1 MKRQILIASLMIL
14 TGIGFQ
20 AQADQNAVGAVRYN
34 DIAPFVPSGSSELSA
49 PTRVVTEG
57 DMSAGYQVKPA
68 MPVYYEP
75 PQVGEVID
83 QGGAEGEPQPLW
95 GPDVQVYAGP
105 LRSPSPIRSE
115 RMIAYDQSRT
125 GILYA
130 AFVVPSGD
138 TARIYR
144 STDGGN
150 TWAPLNFV
158 THPGNVLSSLELVVA
173 DGDSSFVFLFLRTS
187 AGNGDIYCVRFLPSG
202 SGAVFPIKVDS
213 DTIVNLS
220 ACRDFG
226 DPYYLYVTFELRSG
240 DYNVYT
246 YRSTDYGIN
255 WAEAGNSEVLDN
267 QIPPKPDICSGYN
280 NRIFV
285 FLLDKRQSSVDSA
298 SFRVKIST
306 DRGENWRQ
314 STQVGLPAVR
324 VYDGVAAAM
333 IYWPTVWLVHVR
345 DMELINGRGEGVFYY
360 YSTDTGAT
368 WNYGGDDGIGHADTD
383 NNEIM
388 PSIAPLWRNG
398 TPTVCY
404 AIVPS
409 ESLMF
414 TWCSGDTNWATPV
427 KVNDHRHTGNFAP
440 AAGWKTGGGSNYS
453 TVLYAGYGPA
463 DLWFDAFDL
472 TGVEERQQSGVV
484 PVVFVKP
491 NPAGNRAVI
500 NWTVN
505 KPGDVVLTVHDVLGR
520 PVAVLA
526 QVKAEPG
533 THQTVWNCNDVPAGV
548 YLYRLSTGSATYTGQ
563 IVVSR

>member
-1 MKRQILIASLMIL
+1 MKRLILIASLIL
-14 TGIGFQ
+14 LAGIGFQ

-34 DIAPFVPSGSSELSA
+34 DIASFASSGSSEISA

-57 DMSAGYQVKPA
+57 DIPAGYRPTPA
-68 MPVYYEP
+68 LPVYYEP
-75 PQVGEVID
+75 PQVGEVVD
-83 QGGAEGEPQPLW
+83 QEGLEEEPLPLW
-95 GPDVQVYAGP
+95 GPDVQVYAGA
-105 LRSPSPIRSE
+105 LRSPAPIRSE

-130 AFVVPSGD
+130 AFVVSSGD

-150 TWAPLNFV
+150 TWAPWNYV
-158 THPGNVLSSLELVVA
+158 AHTGNVLSSLELVVA
-173 DGDSSFVFLFLRTS
+173 EGDSSFVFLFLRTS
-187 AGNGDIYCVRFLPSG
+187 AGNGDIYCARFQPSG
-202 SGAVFPIKVDS
+202 GGVVFPVKADS

-220 ACRDFG
+220 ACWDFG
-226 DPYYLYVTFELRSG
+226 NPYYLYVTFELRNG
-240 DYNVYT
+240 QYNVYT
-246 YRSTDYGIN
+246 YRSTNYGVN
-255 WAEAGNSEVLDN
+255 WAEAGNSEVADN
-267 QIPPKPDICSGYN
+267 QVPPKPDICCGYN

-306 DRGENWRQ
+306 DRGTTWLA
-314 STQVGLPAVR
+314 SAQVGMPSVR
-324 VYDGVAAAM
+324 VYDGVAAARRDG
-333 IYWPTVWLVHVR
+333 PTVWLVHVR
-345 DMELINGRGEGVFYY
+345 NMEPVNGRGEGVFYY
-360 YSTDTGAT
+360 YSTDNGAT

-383 NNEIM
+383 NNEVM
-388 PSIAPLWRNG
+388 PSIAPLWRDG

-414 TWCSGDTNWATPV
+414 TWCWGDTNWATPI
-427 KVNDHRHTGNFAP
+427 KVNDHWHAGNFAP
-440 AAGWKTGGGSNYS
+440 AAGWKTVGASSYS
-453 TVLYAGYGPA
+453 TVLYAGVGPS

-472 TGVEERQQSGVV
+472 TGVKERHQTGVV
-484 PVVFVKP
+484 PVVVVKP

-500 NWTVN
+500 NWTLN
-505 KPGDVVLTVHDVLGR
+505 QSHDVVLTVHDVLGR

-533 THQTVWNCNDVPAGV
+533 THQAVWNCKDVPAGV
-548 YLYRLSTGSATYTGQ
+548 YLYRLSTGRATYTGQ